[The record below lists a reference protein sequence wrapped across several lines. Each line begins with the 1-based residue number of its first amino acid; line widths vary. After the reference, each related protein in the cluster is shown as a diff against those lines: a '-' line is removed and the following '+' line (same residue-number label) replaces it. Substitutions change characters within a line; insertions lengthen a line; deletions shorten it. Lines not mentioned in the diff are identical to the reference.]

1 LRERYGHLNHHTE
14 IAMAQRFEHKVVIV
28 TGSGSGIGAAT
39 AKRFSAEG
47 AQVVLC
53 GRTLEK
59 LEQVA
64 RGLPA
69 ERTLVQR
76 TDVREFAQVS
86 ALVAAAV
93 ERFGRLDVLVNNA
106 GVAPTGPIPELPLDA
121 WHDVIA
127 TDVSGVLYG
136 CRAAFEH
143 LRKTRGSIVNVSS
156 VSGLG
161 GDWGMSFYNAAK
173 GAVTNFTRAAALDF
187 AADGVRVNAVCPSLT
202 ATDLTEDML
211 SDEPLLDAF
220 RSRIPLA
227 AAQAVPYAQ
236 PDDIAA
242 AIAFLASDDA
252 RFITGVNLPVDG
264 GLSASN
270 GQPKQA

>member
-1 LRERYGHLNHHTE
+1 MT
-14 IAMAQRFEHKVVIV
+14 QRFEDKVVIV

-39 AKRFSAEG
+39 ARRFSAEG
-47 AQVVLC
+47 ARVVLC
-53 GRTLEK
+53 GRTLDK
-59 LEQVA
+59 LEKVA
-64 RGLPA
+64 RDLPA
-69 ERTLVQR
+69 DRTLVQR
-76 TDVREFAQVS
+76 ADVRRFDDVS

-93 ERFGRLDVLVNNA
+93 ERFGALNVLVNNA
-106 GVAPTGPIPELPLDA
+106 GVAPTGPIDEVPIDA
-121 WHDVIA
+121 WHDVLA
-127 TDVSGVLYG
+127 TDLSGVFYG
-136 CRAAFEH
+136 CRAAIAQ
-143 LRKTRGSIVNVSS
+143 LRKTRGAIVNVSS

-202 ATDLTEDML
+202 ATDLTADML
-211 SDEPLLDAF
+211 GDEPLMNAF
-220 RSRIPLA
+220 RARIPLA
-227 AAQAVPYAQ
+227 AAQSEPYAR
-236 PDDIAA
+236 PEEIAA